1 MIDEKPS
8 TFCQTKIK
16 NKKLRILDGSKDCVP
31 IGLYKE
37 NLELETEYSS
47 FRKYS
52 RLRNINVKHYLSG
65 I

>member
-16 NKKLRILDGSKDCVP
+16 NKKTILDWSKDCVP

-37 NLELETEYSS
+37 NLELEM
-47 FRKYS
+47 
-52 RLRNINVKHYLSG
+52 NILLIESIRGFV